1 VERYLEISILRLFH
15 RVERD
20 KRVTTHLAL
29 VGRAF
34 CASRMFYTGDR
45 DRRLE
50 EKIREVNNRFGGAF
64 EVIYIDNPIQLIK
77 RWKEDGGTVVHL
89 TMYGVPLLDIM
100 DELRNFSKILLIVGS
115 EKVPRIYYEISD
127 YNVSITTQ
135 PHSEIAAAAVFLD
148 RLLEGKEFYTEFSNA
163 RYKVVPSP
171 KGKKLIRLD

>member
-1 VERYLEISILRLFH
+1 MEISILRLFH

-45 DRRLE
+45 DKRLE
-50 EKIREVNNRFGGAF
+50 EKIREVNDKFGGNF
-64 EVIYIDNPIQLIK
+64 EVIYIDNPIQLIN
-77 RWKEDGGTVVHL
+77 RWKEGGGIVVHL
-89 TMYGVPLLDIM
+89 TMYGIPLPDVI
-100 DELRNFSKILLIVGS
+100 DELRSFNKILLIVGS

-127 YNVSITTQ
+127 YNVSITSQ

-148 RLLEGKEFYTEFSNA
+148 RLLEGKEFYMDFNNA

-171 KGKKLIRLD
+171 KGKKLIRLG

>member
-1 VERYLEISILRLFH
+1 MEISILRLFH

-34 CASRMFYTGDR
+34 CASKMFYTGDR
-45 DRRLE
+45 DKRLE
-50 EKIREVNNRFGGAF
+50 DKIREVNGRFGGNF
-64 EVIYIDNPIQLIK
+64 EVIYVDDPVQLIK
-77 RWKEDGGTVVHL
+77 CWKEEGGIVVHL
-89 TMYGVPLLDIM
+89 TMYGVPLLDII
-100 DELRNFSKILLIVGS
+100 DELRNFRKILLIVGS